1 MDFSELFKNIG
12 GMKEQVEMMR
22 QRVARLQVTG
32 EAGAGM
38 VKVTQ
43 SGEGHV
49 TDIKIDPELLAKD
62 QKDMLEELLISA
74 TNDAMKKTKEAVAHE
89 LKSVAGGLNIPGLE
103 KLFGM

>member
-1 MDFSELFKNIG
+1 
-12 GMKEQVEMMR
+12 MKEQMEAIR

-38 VKVTQ
+38 VKVTMG
-43 SGEGHV
+43 GEGQV

-74 TNDAMKKTKEAVAHE
+74 ANDAMRKTKEAVAHE
-89 LKSVAGGLNIPGLE
+89 LKSVTGGLNIPGLD